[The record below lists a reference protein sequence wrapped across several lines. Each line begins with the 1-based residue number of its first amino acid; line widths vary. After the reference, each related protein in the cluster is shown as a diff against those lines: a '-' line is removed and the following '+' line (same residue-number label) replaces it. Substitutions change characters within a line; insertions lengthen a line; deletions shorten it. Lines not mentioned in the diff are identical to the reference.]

1 MNLVIEDD
9 PLPNL
14 TLIQYLES
22 KDIKYIPELYRQKL
36 IELAN
41 LDEEGFA
48 SSYLDW
54 PDVLQEPI
62 SAISEKIEYQ
72 FLLSLRLSHQESLM
86 MLYDLKFFIGLMAF
100 IPHPAGGYP
109 PVMYREA

>member
-1 MNLVIEDD
+1 MVIEDD

-22 KDIKYIPELYRQKL
+22 KGIDYIPELYRQKL

-41 LDEEGFA
+41 SEGMVRT

-62 SAISEKIEYQ
+62 SVLSEKIEYQ
-72 FLLSLRLSHQESLM
+72 FLVGLRCSHQELLM
-86 MLYDLKFFIGLMAF
+86 TLYDLKFFIGLMAF

-109 PVMYREA
+109 PVMVREA